1 MKRKAIFAV
10 NMLIYDYF
18 KEFDVFET
26 STIIPV
32 SIQTEADRENF
43 RETYGISSERLFLSD
58 SSENPFANY
67 FLVDAEDNGNRLLKV
82 VQENLHYIK
91 ILPKYDG
98 EWLIAELNKRI
109 EIYRKNVSLQ

>member
-1 MKRKAIFAV
+1 MKRKALFAV

-26 STIIPV
+26 SKIIPV
-32 SIQTEADRENF
+32 SIQTEADRGNF
-43 RETYGISSERLFLSD
+43 RETYGVSSERLFLSD

-67 FLVDAEDNGNRLLKV
+67 FIVDAEDEENRLLKV
-82 VQENLHYIK
+82 VQENLHYMK

-98 EWLIAELNKRI
+98 EWLMVELNKRI
-109 EIYRKNVSLQ
+109 EIYRKNASLQ